1 MLIVQTVVLFVSVA
15 LFCLQVLGEIAY
27 NRQRLLASP
36 QHAVRDIFVF
46 FLGRGEYLMEGFC
59 LAVGIVF
66 LYTYPGIAAIRCF
79 RVFRLLWLSEKPLFR
94 AEIMKHFS
102 PVVGKDV
109 VERVFCVCTFSIRSL
124 SALGDEMF
132 RLTAQTRGGL
142 FLMLVLFYM
151 AYVLGL
157 VSWIETNDESISC
170 GGLGSC
176 MYIMLRLTL
185 FDGDGLTYAYNLTHK
200 HRFLFFLT
208 MAYMCV
214 TAFGVMNGL
223 IGIFG
228 TVFARAAE
236 QSWGG
241 MNRNPHETEQ
251 EGRDK
256 DLQEIDQLSR
266 GGGYVSVDYREQ
278 SEASQLGQPPAMNEK
293 EEGEVA
299 EEREGDIEI
308 VDVELPASRPPYR
321 SIPSNVARQ
330 QPSVVPS
337 FFLGNNI
344 GVPERPMR
352 SGAMEQQ
359 MALLQQE
366 VNRLTNLQ
374 IVTQAKLD
382 RVLSLF
388 LSQQELM
395 VPLPPVR
402 PARPPRRH
410 RATPPDS
417 SLSDSPSPRAADVA
431 VANTIVV
438 DE

>member
-1 MLIVQTVVLFVSVA
+1 MA
-15 LFCLQVLGEIAY
+15 LAVLGEIAY

-36 QHAVRDIFVF
+36 RHAARDIFVF

-59 LAVGIVF
+59 LAVGIAF
-66 LYTYPGIAAIRCF
+66 LYTFPGIAALRCF

-94 AEIMKHFS
+94 TEIMKHFS
-102 PVVGKDV
+102 PVVGQDLV
-109 VERVFCVCTFSIRSL
+109 DRVFCVCTFSIRSL

-157 VSWIETNDESISC
+157 VLWIETDDESISC

-176 MYIMLRLTL
+176 MYMMLRLTL

-214 TAFGVMNGL
+214 TAFGVINGL

-241 MNRNPHETEQ
+241 MNRNTLETQHEDLA
-251 EGRDK
+251 GGDK
-256 DLQEIDQLSR
+256 DHLQELDQSSR
-266 GGGYVSVDYREQ
+266 GDGYVGVDYREQ
-278 SEASQLGQPPAMNEK
+278 SEASQSGPPPALS
-293 EEGEVA
+293 EGETA
-299 EEREGDIEI
+299 EEREGDVEM
-308 VDVELPASRPPYR
+308 VDVELPASRPPYS
-321 SIPSNVARQ
+321 SIPANVTRQ
-330 QPSVVPS
+330 QQSAVPS
-337 FFLGNNI
+337 FFLGNN
-344 GVPERPMR
+344 VSERPMR

-359 MALLQQE
+359 LALLQQQ

-395 VPLPPVR
+395 VLPPPVR
-402 PARPPRRH
+402 PARPPRRP

-417 SLSDSPSPRAADVA
+417 SSAALTDSPSPPPPADVA
-431 VANTIVV
+431 VSNTIVV